1 MLIISRAPG
10 ESLLIGNS
18 QLVVR
23 GVEPLVRLDLMEHGL
38 VKEVA
43 FSRKEVAGQPTVQLQ
58 DALVFVQRVQR
69 GRVVLGID
77 APRAISVLREELVE
91 EVAGEN
97 RQAVRNLRGLAEQLR
112 ELKGT
117 KRAS

>member
-38 VKEVA
+38 LKEVA
-43 FSRKEVAGQPTVQLQ
+43 FSRKEVARQPTVDLQ
-58 DALVFVQRVQR
+58 GAQVFVQRIQR
-69 GRVVLGID
+69 GRVVLAID
-77 APRAISVLREELVE
+77 APRSIHVVRGELS
-91 EVAGEN
+91 G
-97 RQAVRNLRGLAEQLR
+97 GP
-112 ELKGT
+112 
-117 KRAS
+117 AS